1 MLRSRRG
8 SAEFGQHHLVR
19 QRSKHSLIVESI
31 NRILDDSALEQRLD
45 REMLGVDYK
54 TSPPSE
60 VHFGL
65 HDQFTG
71 LNASLAEFDL

>member
-1 MLRSRRG
+1 
-8 SAEFGQHHLVR
+8 
-19 QRSKHSLIVESI
+19 
-31 NRILDDSALEQRLD
+31 
-45 REMLGVDYK
+45 MLGVDYK

-71 LNASLAEFDL
+71 LNASLAEFDLQWQQ